1 MSDTS
6 VAYPRFDKATV
17 EGVRRA
23 AEVSRRR
30 ADMAVANIFADNSC
44 VYGFAVGVPNLGIPL
59 A

>member
-1 MSDTS
+1 M
-6 VAYPRFDKATV
+6 AYPRFDKATV

-30 ADMAVANIFADNSC
+30 ADMAVVNIFANNSC